1 MDWGWTKV
9 GNSLF
14 CSYRSLLKERW
25 EWFAT
30 RAKWANRSFHFFQH
44 KSNLLFCQKR
54 AIRIKTKEFMYSL
67 KYVPTESNLLLIAL
81 YQKSK
86 KSDLLSLLF
95 TKRSKGAICSLKR
108 MKEWLALF
116 GKKKKTSEATVQ
128 VHTCTFARWVICA
141 GLVDWDWTGTN
152 ATYLWLNWSMM
163 ATSLPVPGEWSV

>member
-1 MDWGWTKV
+1 MSK
-9 GNSLF
+9 SLF
-14 CSYRSLLKERW
+14 SLFPTQEQ
-25 EWFAT
+25 FA
-30 RAKWANRSFHFFQH
+30 FFV
-44 KSNLLFCQKR
+44 KKR

-67 KYVPTESNLLLIAL
+67 KFIATESNLLLIAL

-116 GKKKKTSEATVQ
+116 GKKKKTSEATV
-128 VHTCTFARWVICA
+128 HTRTFARWVICA

-163 ATSLPVPGEWSV
+163 ATYLCQVSDLCRSNGLGLNWSMMATYLPVPGEWSV